1 MKQEVCV
8 LKDPENC
15 KLGQKAGSI
24 YKIKNKEQRREKQKT
39 NIKQGRE
46 KGKIN
51 KKQGK
56 SLESS
61 AGLAFGDWLIRYT
74 AFLVKWNVTWVS
86 LC

>member
-8 LKDPENC
+8 LKGPENC

-46 KGKIN
+46 KGKIRN
-51 KKQGK
+51 KEK
-56 SLESS
+56 
-61 AGLAFGDWLIRYT
+61 A
-74 AFLVKWNVTWVS
+74 
-86 LC
+86 

>member
-8 LKDPENC
+8 LKGPENC

-51 KKQGK
+51 KKQG
-56 SLESS
+56 
-61 AGLAFGDWLIRYT
+61 Y
-74 AFLVKWNVTWVS
+74 NVRNMGNI
-86 LC
+86 L